1 MPETVITR
9 DRAQQLVTER
19 VLILEPMFGL
29 FFVSSFL
36 DGELLWGKSCLSFRV
51 VLPVMLAKHQ
61 EMPAHDKSLAMGN
74 GIQQTHVAGCCNVQ
88 RWARRNNKTADSQ
101 LACSSAASAGILEKH
116 RVYS

>member
-9 DRAQQLVTER
+9 DRTQQLVTER

-51 VLPVMLAKHQ
+51 VIPVMPASQAPGDACTRQ
-61 EMPAHDKSLAMGN
+61 ELSYGERDS
-74 GIQQTHVAGCCNVQ
+74 
-88 RWARRNNKTADSQ
+88 ADSRGWLLQ
-101 LACSSAASAGILEKH
+101 RSKVGKKKE
-116 RVYS
+116 